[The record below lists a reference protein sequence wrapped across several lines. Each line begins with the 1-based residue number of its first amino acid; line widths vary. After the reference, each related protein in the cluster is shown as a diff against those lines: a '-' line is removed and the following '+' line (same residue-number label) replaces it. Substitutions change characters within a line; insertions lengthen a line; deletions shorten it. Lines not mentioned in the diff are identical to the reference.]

1 MAVVLTKPAFISA
14 VAYFVLAFVVLLPL
28 NIGDLDPNYPKAQQ
42 YNFWNR
48 LLIVLVMLIP
58 IALSLYSINCMMV
71 GKCVVWSYVNSIFI
85 CIWVLLFV
93 TAALLSRQSQEEK
106 LI

>member
-1 MAVVLTKPAFISA
+1 MSFKVTKPAYIAA
-14 VAYFVLAFVVLLPL
+14 VAYLVMAFVVLLPL
-28 NIGDLDPNYPKAQQ
+28 DIGELDKTKK

-93 TAALLSRQSQEEK
+93 TAALMSAKTQSE
-106 LI
+106 L